1 MGTMGTMGTINIIEE
16 IRQEIKRLEANP
28 DNVKDYSRFHK
39 DGKKHIGLAS
49 NIIKKLY
56 AEKFKQV
63 KHLDKKEIIGLCE
76 KLLECGDSSCRGMAF
91 DWAFRIK
98 KQYTEEDFEIFE
110 KWLDKYVDTWGS
122 CDDFCTHVFGYHLF
136 VFSKSIPKIHQWTKS
151 KNKWKRRASAVI
163 FIYPARKNKYLDE
176 VLKIAKSL
184 LLDEEDLVQKAY
196 GWMLKEASNANQ
208 KMIFDFVM
216 KHKSSMPR
224 TALRYAV
231 EKMPANL
238 KKQAMMK

>member
-1 MGTMGTMGTINIIEE
+1 MGTINIIDE
-16 IRQEIKRLEANP
+16 IRQELKRLAENP

-49 NIIKKLY
+49 NITRKFY
-56 AEKFKQV
+56 AEKFKKV
-63 KHLDKKEIIGLCE
+63 KYLDKKEIFDLCE
-76 KLLECGDSSCRGMAF
+76 KLLECSDGSCRGMAF
-91 DWAFRIK
+91 DWAFRIR
-98 KQYTEEDFEIFE
+98 KQYIKEDFALFE
-110 KWLDKYVDTWGS
+110 KWLEKYVDTWGS
-122 CDDFCTHVFGYHLF
+122 CDDLCTHAFGFHLS
-136 VFSKSIPKIHQWTKS
+136 VFSGSIPKIHQWTKS

-208 KMIFDFVM
+208 KMIFDFVI

-224 TALRYAV
+224 TALRYAI
-231 EKMPANL
+231 EKMPTNL